1 MKLILGSASPR
12 RKEILAQVG
21 IVPFEIRAPNVD
33 EAPLK
38 KELPLQYCMRIA
50 EKKIQN
56 NKAKKVYAV
65 AGGGD
70 TVSLINSLNGIN
82 NFDFVSTAGGAF
94 LEYLEGKELPGIKAL
109 N

>member
-1 MKLILGSASPR
+1 MILDNGPKTINIIKNHIDNSNTILWNGPAGYFENPKFANGS
-12 RKEILAQVG
+12 IQ
-21 IVPFEIRAPNVD
+21 
-33 EAPLK
+33 
-38 KELPLQYCMRIA
+38 IA
-50 EKKIQN
+50 EKIIQN